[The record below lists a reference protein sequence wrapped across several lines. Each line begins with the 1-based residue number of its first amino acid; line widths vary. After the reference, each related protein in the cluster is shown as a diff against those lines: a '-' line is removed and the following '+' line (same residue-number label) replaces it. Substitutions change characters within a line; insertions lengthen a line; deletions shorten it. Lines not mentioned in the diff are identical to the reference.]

1 MKLPQFITNNLILKI
16 TSLNSVVVGARLLI
30 SLIVQNLL
38 AQYTGQAGIAK
49 VGQIRNLSSM
59 LMSLSSLGVFNG
71 IVKYVSEYKNNQE
84 GLKKLFS
91 TVYVLST
98 LATLT
103 LSLVLFFCAEY
114 LSNWLF
120 FSTTYTYVFQLVAV
134 AVPFIAMNR
143 IFYGVISGL
152 SAYKVNAKI
161 EIIWYS
167 LASVLLLFCLYFHN
181 IKGVLFAIAI
191 TPIIQFLITLFYFG
205 KTLKEYINFK
215 QLSFQTPLL
224 KTLLGFALM
233 SFVGT
238 VFLNF
243 IEIELRT
250 LISDRVSENE
260 AGVWT
265 AMTSI
270 SKIYMQ
276 FLIIIFPI
284 YILPNY
290 TEIHSF
296 GAFKKQAKKIY
307 ASLVPLIIVGMLLVY
322 VFKNQITTIIYTDDF
337 LSMIPLFK
345 WQLLGD
351 FTKFIAVV
359 LAYYFLSKNAFK
371 YFISTELISLVL
383 YLLFAKNLISN
394 YGTEGVVMANF
405 ARYLCYLILVIG
417 SIIHYFRLHQR
428 QKQ

>member
-16 TSLNSVVVGARLLI
+16 TSLNSIVVGVRLLI
-30 SLIVQNLL
+30 SLVVQNLL
-38 AQYTGQAGIAK
+38 AHYTGQSGIAK
-49 VGQIRNLSSM
+49 VGQIRNLSSV

-71 IVKYVSEYKNNQE
+71 IVKYVAEYKNNQE

-98 LATLT
+98 LATLS
-103 LSLVLFFCAEY
+103 LSLVLFFCSEN

-120 FSTTYTYVFQLVAV
+120 FSKSYAYVFQLLAV
-134 AVPFIAMNR
+134 ATPFIAMNR
-143 IFYGVISGL
+143 IFNGVINGL
-152 SAYKVNAKI
+152 SAYKINAKI
-161 EIIWYS
+161 ELIWYF
-167 LASVLLLFCLYFHN
+167 LASLLLVVSLFFYNIQGVLL
-181 IKGVLFAIAI
+181 AIAI
-191 TPIIQFLITLFYFG
+191 TPIIQFSVLIFLFG
-205 KTLKEYINFK
+205 KTLREYIDFK

-250 LISDRVSENE
+250 LISQHVSENE

-265 AMTSI
+265 AMSSI

-276 FLIIIFPI
+276 FLTIIFPI
-284 YILPNY
+284 YVLPYY
-290 TEIHSF
+290 TEIKTIA
-296 GAFKKQAKKIY
+296 GLKKQAIKIY
-307 ASLVPLIIVGMLLVY
+307 ASLLPLIVLGMLLVY
-322 VFKNQITTIIYTDDF
+322 LFKNQIVKIIYTDDF

-351 FTKFIAVV
+351 FTRFLAVV

-371 YFISTELISLVL
+371 YFISIELISLIL
-383 YLLFAKNLISN
+383 YFFFSKEFITI
-394 YGTEGVVMANF
+394 YGTEGVVLANF
-405 ARYLCYLILVIG
+405 VRYVCYLLLVVF
-417 SIIHYFRLHQR
+417 SVIHYFRR
-428 QKQ
+428 QNKL

>member
-1 MKLPQFITNNLILKI
+1 M
-16 TSLNSVVVGARLLI
+16 VVGVRLLI
-30 SLIVQNLL
+30 SLVVQNLL
-38 AQYTGQAGIAK
+38 AQYTGQSGIAK
-49 VGQIRNLSSM
+49 VGQIRNISAM

-71 IVKYVSEYKNNQE
+71 IVKYVAEYKNNQE

-98 LATLT
+98 LATLS
-103 LSLVLFFCAEY
+103 LSLVLFFCSEN

-120 FSTTYTYVFQLVAV
+120 FSKSYAYVFQLLAV
-134 AVPFIAMNR
+134 ATPFIAMNR
-143 IFYGVISGL
+143 IFNGVINGL
-152 SAYKVNAKI
+152 SAYKINAKI
-161 EIIWYS
+161 ELIWYF
-167 LASVLLLFCLYFHN
+167 LASLLLVVSLFFYNIQGVLL
-181 IKGVLFAIAI
+181 AIAI
-191 TPIIQFLITLFYFG
+191 TPIIQFSVLIFLFG
-205 KTLKEYINFK
+205 KTLREYIDFK

-250 LISDRVSENE
+250 LISERVSENE

-265 AMTSI
+265 AMSSI

-276 FLIIIFPI
+276 FLTIIFPI
-284 YILPNY
+284 YVLPYY
-290 TEIHSF
+290 TEIKTIA
-296 GAFKKQAKKIY
+296 GLKKQAIKIY
-307 ASLVPLIIVGMLLVY
+307 TSLLPLIVLGMLLVY
-322 VFKNQITTIIYTDDF
+322 LFKNQIVKIIYTDDF

-351 FTKFIAVV
+351 FTRFLAVV

-371 YFISTELISLVL
+371 YFISTELISLIL
-383 YLLFAKNLISN
+383 YFFFSKEFITI
-394 YGTEGVVMANF
+394 YGTEGVVLANF
-405 ARYLCYLILVIG
+405 VRYVCYLLLVVF
-417 SIIHYFRLHQR
+417 SVIHYFRR
-428 QKQ
+428 QNKL